1 MSALLCGTLL
11 APVLILAEEAQES
24 SPSDSV
30 KVDGDWLRGSVSS
43 VTMTGIVFE
52 TVYGTG
58 ALSIPF
64 DKIDKLM
71 IGGVE
76 EDLAPLVSGKTSS
89 TNDAIARLAEAS
101 PDSIDSRLNAGA
113 TIQQEWIMAL
123 PKGRPLKLLSE
134 FNQQLDRKLHLRFGL
149 AYTSLGMAATDAPYG
164 DDWAAAGDFDFFGRW
179 RAWGIKN
186 GDVGTFAFNLR
197 HRHAYSDLPPSRLN
211 RAIGSPWAVTS
222 GFSDTGGEIT
232 EAYLDQS
239 FLNGN
244 VGIRIGQIF
253 QDNHFD
259 GYAYKS
265 QKRFFL
271 NAAFSDNPAVAFPD
285 SGIGFVT
292 IIRPYEDW
300 YFLSGAGDSS
310 GRKLS
315 EGTDSLFGNTVFSG
329 LEVGWSPSS
338 GLLQDQSVALF
349 SWFAPAE
356 EGSGDA
362 DGSGATFTYQ
372 WQPAG
377 EPIGLFFRYAW
388 SGSSATLIKTLATSG
403 AVWEDAFGI
412 PNSLFGLA
420 YAWGDPVSR
429 DLERPDN
436 GELVNA
442 AGITQTVVEIFQ
454 RFQVTPLIELTPDIQ
469 LLFDPAY
476 NESRNVIGVF
486 SLRARVTW

>member
-1 MSALLCGTLL
+1 MSALLCGALL
-11 APVLILAEEAQES
+11 SPVLILAEEKEES
-24 SPSDSV
+24 PASDSV

-52 TVYGTG
+52 TVYGSGT
-58 ALSIPF
+58 LSIPF

-89 TNDAIARLAEAS
+89 TNAAIARLAEVS

-134 FNQQLDRKLHLRFGL
+134 FNQQLDRKLHLRFGI
-149 AYTSLGMAATDAPYG
+149 AYTSIGMAATDAPYG

-197 HRHAYSDLPPSRLN
+197 HRHSYTDLPPSKLN
-211 RAIGSPWAVTS
+211 RAIGSPWVVTS

-239 FLNGN
+239 FLDGN

-300 YFLSGAGDSS
+300 YFLTGAGDSS

-315 EGTDSLFGNTVFSG
+315 EGADSLFGNTMFSG

-349 SWFAPAE
+349 SWFSPAE

-372 WQPAG
+372 WQPAS

-388 SGSSATLIKTLATSG
+388 SGSSSTLVKTLATSG
-403 AVWEDAFGI
+403 AVWRDAFGI
-412 PNSLFGLA
+412 PDSLFGLA

-429 DLERPDN
+429 DLQRPDN
-436 GELVNA
+436 GEFVNA

-454 RFQVTPLIELTPDIQ
+454 RFQITPLIQITPDIQ

-476 NESRNVIGVF
+476 NPDRNVIGVF
-486 SLRARVTW
+486 SLRGRLTW